1 MRAVVFLGPTL
12 PVASAREVLPDAI
25 FLPPAGQADL
35 ITAVRRHRPDVV
47 ALIDG
52 VFLQSLSVW
61 HKEILWALARGVAVH
76 GASSMGA
83 LRAAECAEFGMVG
96 VGAVYEAYASG
107 AINDDD
113 EVALAHADA
122 EAGYRAASV
131 PLVNLR
137 ATLRAAVGAGR
148 LTSGEEAL
156 VIAATRGLYFPDRSL
171 ARILTAA
178 GAAGL
183 GPERV
188 AALREVLREHFVD
201 QKREDAL
208 ELLRRLRDEPVEPPQ
223 APADV
228 SRSHVFDA
236 LLERDVRVERDG
248 SEVALEDVHIHV
260 GLNHPGFHAVREA
273 ALARL
278 LVLNQAA
285 SLGVAVGP
293 EEVEEETRRFLLARA
308 LNSDERVR
316 AWLADNDL
324 EPEEFGRLM
333 REEALLRRMQ
343 DWARTQQF
351 KRGSVRPVLDWLRL
365 TGEYPEWVRR
375 AAETERVL
383 AAEGPFPEPPPTE
396 LGALLREH
404 VSATGWRPDG
414 RLDVLAEELGLHGGV
429 HEVEFELRRQ
439 ARARERMR
447 WLVGLTDDPPAPER

>member
-1 MRAVVFLGPTL
+1 MRAVVFLGPTM
-12 PVASAREVLPDAI
+12 PVEAAREVLPDAT
-25 FLPPAGQADL
+25 FLPPASQADL

-47 ALIDG
+47 GLIDG

-61 HKEILWALARGVAVH
+61 HKEILWALSRGIAVY
-76 GASSMGA
+76 GSSSMGA
-83 LRAAECAEFGMVG
+83 LRAAECAAFGMVG

-148 LTSGEEAL
+148 LTAAEESL
-156 VIAATRGLYFPDRSL
+156 VVAATRALYFPDRSL

-208 ELLRRLRDEPVEPPQ
+208 ELLRRLRDEPIERPE

-260 GLNHPGFHAVREA
+260 GLNHPSFRAVREA

-278 LVLNQAA
+278 LVLQHAA
-285 SLGVAVGP
+285 SLGVDVGAD
-293 EEVEEETRRFLLARA
+293 EIEEEARRFRLAHA
-308 LNSDERVR
+308 LNSEERLQ

-324 EPEEFGRLM
+324 EPQEFARLM

-351 KRGSVRPVLDWLRL
+351 KRGSVRAVLDWLRI

-375 AAETERVL
+375 AAETERIL
-383 AAEGPFPEPPPTE
+383 DAEGAFPEPPATG
-396 LGALLREH
+396 LGAVLRDH
-404 VSATGWRPDG
+404 VAETGWRPDG
-414 RLDVLAEELGLHGGV
+414 RLDVLAEELGLLGGV
-429 HEVEFELRRQ
+429 HEIDYELRRQ

-447 WLVGLTDDPPAPER
+447 WLVGLTHEPPAQER